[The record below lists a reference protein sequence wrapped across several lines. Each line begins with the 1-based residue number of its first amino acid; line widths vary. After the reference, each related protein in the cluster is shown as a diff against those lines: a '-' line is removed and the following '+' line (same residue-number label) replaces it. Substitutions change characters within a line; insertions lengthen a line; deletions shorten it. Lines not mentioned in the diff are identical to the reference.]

1 MDNPLL
7 AAQMMLLGLIAFSGL
22 FCFGIGIFVTFPIAL
37 FATLRLLEQSQ
48 RELTLAIQRA
58 Y

>member
-1 MDNPLL
+1 MV
-7 AAQMMLLGLIAFSGL
+7 LLGLIAFSGL